1 MNILLVYPEY
11 PPTYWSFRYA
21 VRFQRRKASFPPLGL
36 LTIAPLLPRNWEKR
50 LVDLNAEK
58 LLDRDLQ
65 WADLVFI
72 SAMIVQSE
80 SAHEVIRRSKAL
92 GKKIV
97 VGGPYWAKETA
108 NRTGVDHVI
117 VGEAEYLLPEFIQD
131 FENGCAK
138 TVYSSPTMPDLKNTQ

>member
-1 MNILLVYPEY
+1 MNVLLVYPEY

-36 LTIAPLLPRNWEKR
+36 LTIAPMLPREWNTR

-58 LLDRDLQ
+58 LLDRDLR

-72 SAMIVQSE
+72 SAMIVQRE
-80 SAHEVIRRSKAL
+80 SAHEVICRSKAL

-97 VGGPYWAKETA
+97 VGGPYWAKDTA
-108 NRTGVDHVI
+108 NYDEVDHVI
-117 VGEAEYLLPEFIQD
+117 VGEAEHLLPEFIRD
-131 FENGCAK
+131 DVVHLIIIRCI
-138 TVYSSPTMPDLKNTQ
+138 

>member
-1 MNILLVYPEY
+1 LYCWLPLVKKASESSNHRRNLMNILLVYPEY

-36 LTIAPLLPRNWEKR
+36 LTIAPLLPPKWNKR
-50 LVDLNAEK
+50 LVDLNTER

-92 GKKIV
+92 GKKNCGGRPL
-97 VGGPYWAKETA
+97 VGRK
-108 NRTGVDHVI
+108 
-117 VGEAEYLLPEFIQD
+117 
-131 FENGCAK
+131 
-138 TVYSSPTMPDLKNTQ
+138 